1 MINKYNL
8 LIFLP
13 ILILGCTP
21 KVVEENKLI
30 QKINSLDM
38 NIFSKSGDIIYSVT
52 SPSSSYDNDKQKFQL
67 KKTTINIF
75 KGEETKY
82 TIYSDESTLSDNN
95 KILEL
100 KGNVKSHA
108 VNKNSDTLFAD
119 YFIWNIKETNY
130 LLEGNIRFENK
141 NIILMSGKAILGQE
155 NIIEFFN
162 PVKYTIKGK
171 KNNNKYEIN
180 SENAFYDID
189 AESVSFRSNNKKVRS
204 VINF

>member
-8 LIFLP
+8 LILLP
-13 ILILGCTP
+13 ILIFGCTP

-38 NIFSKSGDIIYSVT
+38 NIFSQSGDIIYSVT

-75 KGEETKY
+75 KDEETKY
-82 TIYSDESTLSDNN
+82 TIYSDESILSDNN

-100 KGNVKSHA
+100 KGNVKLKA
-108 VNKNSDTLFAD
+108 VNKNNDTLFAD

-130 LLEGNIRFENK
+130 LLEGNIKFENK
-141 NIILMSGKAILGQE
+141 NIILISGKAILGQE

-189 AESVSFRSNNKKVRS
+189 AESVSFRAKNKRVKS
-204 VINF
+204 FINF

>member
-100 KGNVKSHA
+100 KGNVKLKA
-108 VNKNSDTLFAD
+108 INKNNDTLFAD

-162 PVKYTIKGK
+162 PVTYTIKGK

>member
-75 KGEETKY
+75 KDEETKY

-100 KGNVKSHA
+100 KGNVKLKA
-108 VNKNSDTLFAD
+108 INKNNDTLFAD

-162 PVKYTIKGK
+162 PVTYTIKGK

>member
-75 KGEETKY
+75 NGEETKY
-82 TIYSDESTLSDNN
+82 TIYSDESILSDNN

-100 KGNVKSHA
+100 KGNVKLKA
-108 VNKNSDTLFAD
+108 VNKNNDTLFAD

-130 LLEGNIRFENK
+130 LLEGNIKFENK
-141 NIILMSGKAILGQE
+141 NIILISGKAILGQE

-162 PVKYTIKGK
+162 PVTYTIKGK
-171 KNNNKYEIN
+171 KNNKKYEIN